1 MDESK
6 VTDDCAAVAVP
17 DLGKIKPRHYRQFSD
32 VTNSSNTDNTYSA
45 TSKSTM
51 PFCRRCCLCCRQTM
65 WSHKFWMG
73 FTASTWG
80 FLSSVERA
88 VILPTLFLYLKEYWG
103 AEIANTHYG
112 VTVAAFSLSIL
123 IMTPIYGL
131 AAYSGV
137 RVKTLLLAAN
147 FLEIIGNLIYLF
159 APVPSAIILGR
170 LISGIGASC
179 EPPLYAD
186 IVRATNRDERTAYII
201 VLLLT
206 RQIGLIFG
214 PSFTLLMAKMNYRVA
229 NFTLNV
235 YNGPGLLMAILWF
248 LHSFIILFSYPN
260 VDKNG
265 RVIYT
270 DGQRWSCCNR
280 EAWIHTNEQAK
291 EDSRPM
297 LSDSTDSLS
306 SGRFNTAVL
315 SNTLRPYLSFNIIA
329 LYCVNFAAYFSF
341 MGLEAALPPVANRIF
356 NWTEVETSYV
366 YLAASILII
375 FVVIILRILNQ
386 YYTDRVLLLAGLIIM
401 VISYLWL
408 TIVVHIL
415 PNIPVSVGIPLTL
428 TGIAI
433 HVIGLP
439 FAFAYSE
446 SLYTKLAPVS
456 DMDRAQSIF
465 RTVVN
470 VAFLIGP
477 YVGGSLIGYPT
488 VVFFCMFLSSIFPT
502 LLVSFRFKDFI
513 VIDRPNSPGDLEI
526 AKEC

>member
-6 VTDDCAAVAVP
+6 VTDDCAAVAAA

-32 VTNSSNTDNTYSA
+32 VTNSGNTDNTYST

-137 RVKTLLLAAN
+137 RVKTLLLVAN

-214 PSFTLLMAKMNYRVA
+214 PSFTLMMAKMNYRVA

-270 DGQRWSCCNR
+270 DGQRSCCNR
-280 EAWIHTNEQAK
+280 EAWIHTNEQSK

-306 SGRFNTAVL
+306 SGRFNTTVL

-415 PNIPVSVGIPLTL
+415 PDIPVSVGIPLTL

-477 YVGGSLIGYPT
+477 YVGGSLIGHPT
-488 VVFFCMFLSSIFPT
+488 IVFFCMFLSSIFPT
-502 LLVSFRFKDFI
+502 LLVSCRFKDFI

>member
-1 MDESK
+1 MMDGST
-6 VTDDCAAVAVP
+6 VVGCTASAAV
-17 DLGKIKPRHYRQFSD
+17 DLGKIKPRHCRQVSD
-32 VTNSSNTDNTYSA
+32 VTIPIHADSTCSV

-51 PFCRRCCLCCRQTM
+51 PFCRRWCLCCRQTM
-65 WSHKFWMG
+65 WTNKFWMG

-80 FLSSVERA
+80 FLSSIERA
-88 VILPTLFLYLKEYWG
+88 VILPTLWLYLKEYWG
-103 AEIANTHYG
+103 ADVANTDYG
-112 VTVAAFSLSIL
+112 TTVAAFSLSIL

-137 RVKTLLLAAN
+137 RVKTLLLIAN
-147 FLEIIGNLIYLF
+147 LLEIIGNLIYLF
-159 APVPSAIILGR
+159 APAPSAVILGR

-186 IVRATNRDERTAYII
+186 IVRATNRDERTTYII

-214 PSFTLLMAKMNYRVA
+214 PSFTLVMAKMNYRVA

-235 YNGPGLLMAILWF
+235 YNGPGLLMAILWL
-248 LHSFIILFSYPN
+248 LHSFIILLSYPN

-265 RVIYT
+265 RVIYN
-270 DGQRWSCCNR
+270 DGQRSCCHR
-280 EAWIHTNEQAK
+280 ENWIQSNEQVK

-297 LSDSTDSLS
+297 LSDSSDSLN
-306 SGRFNTAVL
+306 SGRLNTTVINN
-315 SNTLRPYLSFNIIA
+315 SIRPYLSFNIIA

-341 MGLEAALPPVANRIF
+341 MSLEAALPPVANRIF

-375 FVVIILRILNQ
+375 FVVILLRILNQ
-386 YYTDRVLLLAGLIIM
+386 FYTDRVLLLAGLITM

-408 TIVVHIL
+408 TIVVYLL
-415 PNIPVSVGIPLTL
+415 PEIPVNMAIPLTL

-439 FAFAYSE
+439 FSYAYSE

-465 RTVVN
+465 RTVIN
-470 VAFLIGP
+470 VAFLLGP

-488 VVFFCMFLSSIFPT
+488 LVFFCMLLLSTFPT
-502 LLVSFRFKDFI
+502 LLVACRFRDFI
-513 VIDRPNSPGDLEI
+513 VNDRPNSPSELEI
-526 AKEC
+526 AKES

>member
-1 MDESK
+1 MDES
-6 VTDDCAAVAVP
+6 AVVGCTASTAV
-17 DLGKIKPRHYRQFSD
+17 DLGKIKPRHYRQVSD
-32 VTNSSNTDNTYSA
+32 VTVPIHADSTYSV

-51 PFCRRCCLCCRQTM
+51 PFCRRWCLCCRQTM
-65 WSHKFWMG
+65 WTNKFWMG

-80 FLSSVERA
+80 FLSSIERA
-88 VILPTLFLYLKEYWG
+88 VILPTLWLYLKEYWG
-103 AEIANTHYG
+103 ADVANTDYG
-112 VTVAAFSLSIL
+112 TTVAAFSLSIL

-137 RVKTLLLAAN
+137 RVKTLLLIAN
-147 FLEIIGNLIYLF
+147 LLEIIGNLIYLF
-159 APVPSAIILGR
+159 APAPSAVILGR

-186 IVRATNRDERTAYII
+186 IVRATNRDERTTYII

-214 PSFTLLMAKMNYRVA
+214 PSFTLVMAKMNYRVA

-235 YNGPGLLMAILWF
+235 YNGPGLLMAILWL
-248 LHSFIILFSYPN
+248 LHSFIILLSYPN

-265 RVIYT
+265 RVIYN
-270 DGQRWSCCNR
+270 DSQRSCCHR
-280 EAWIHTNEQAK
+280 ENWIQSNEQVK
-291 EDSRPM
+291 EESRPM
-297 LSDSTDSLS
+297 LSDSSDSLN
-306 SGRFNTAVL
+306 SGRLNTTVINN
-315 SNTLRPYLSFNIIA
+315 SIRPYLSFNIIA

-341 MGLEAALPPVANRIF
+341 MSLEAALPPVANRIF

-366 YLAASILII
+366 YLGASILII
-375 FVVIILRILNQ
+375 FVVILLRILNQ
-386 YYTDRVLLLAGLIIM
+386 FYTDRVLLLAGLITM

-408 TIVVHIL
+408 TIVAYLL
-415 PNIPVSVGIPLTL
+415 PEIPINMAIPLTL

-439 FAFAYSE
+439 FSYAYSE

-465 RTVVN
+465 RTVIN
-470 VAFLIGP
+470 VAFLLGP

-488 VVFFCMFLSSIFPT
+488 LVFLCMLLLSIFPT
-502 LLVSFRFKDFI
+502 LLVACRFKDFI
-513 VIDRPNSPGDLEI
+513 VNDRPSSPSELEI
-526 AKEC
+526 AKES